1 MRECLLKV
9 LIFED
14 LTKTTTTTT
23 RQQDAREEVE
33 EPRVRV
39 TFTQVKERTRSIT
52 FFSSLSLSLYFSMR
66 MFIF

>member
-14 LTKTTTTTT
+14 LTKTTTT
-23 RQQDAREEVE
+23 RQQDAREEVDG
-33 EPRVRV
+33 PRVRV